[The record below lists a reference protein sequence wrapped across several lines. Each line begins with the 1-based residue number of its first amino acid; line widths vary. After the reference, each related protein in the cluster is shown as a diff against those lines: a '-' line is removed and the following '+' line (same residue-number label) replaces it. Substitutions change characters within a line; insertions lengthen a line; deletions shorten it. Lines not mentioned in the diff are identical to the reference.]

1 MSPTRLGPL
10 LEDAQVKD
18 VMSRQVLTV
27 EVSESLWDA
36 WQLLFVSGMRHL
48 VVLDEDGACLGI
60 LTDRGILAEIPA
72 TADHL
77 QRRPVRDVL
86 GRVPLISVSPQDD
99 PQVAGRL
106 MVAHAVEAVPVVD
119 DQGRVIGLVTEAD
132 LIRWIV
138 G

>member
-77 QRRPVRDVL
+77 QRRTVRDVL

-99 PQVAGRL
+99 PQAAGRL

-132 LIRWIV
+132 LIRWVV